1 MKIWGTGNKQMQK
14 ISVLNVFQEIKE
26 KFENINK
33 EKESKKK
40 LSIAI

>member
-1 MKIWGTGNKQMQK
+1 MQK

-33 EKESKKK
+33 EKESTKKK
-40 LSIAI
+40 KPEYCNLG